1 MGKSRVILF
10 VIKQI
15 QQNTGGTQVKLHVIL
30 CTLSHTHTQT
40 HTHTHTQTPIGTNT
54 MYTSTVLFIVT

>member
-30 CTLSHTHTQT
+30 RTLTHTHKNTHKHTHTYR
-40 HTHTHTQTPIGTNT
+40 HTHKHQ
-54 MYTSTVLFIVT
+54 